1 MSKKDKNKSGVV
13 YSTNPDFEYEY
24 EQEETTETP
33 APAKQNL
40 LVYLDTK
47 QRQGKAVTI
56 IENFIGKADDMEDLA
71 KKLKTT
77 CGTGGSAKDGLI
89 IIQGDNRQKITA
101 LLTKQGY
108 RFKLRK

>member
-1 MSKKDKNKSGVV
+1 MSKKDKNKTGVV

-24 EQEETTETP
+24 EQEETTETL

-56 IENFIGKADDMEDLA
+56 IENFVGKADDLEDLA

-77 CGTGGSAKDGLI
+77 CGTGGSVKDGLI
-89 IIQGDNRQKITA
+89 IIQGDSRQKVA
-101 LLTKQGY
+101 AYLTKNNY
-108 RFKLRK
+108 RFKMR